1 LAIAAAVAL
10 LVSGCSE
17 LGVPAVHDMPAP
29 RSDTTLT
36 PDQVRAATDD
46 LITER
51 DHLSTEAQQTTGQI
65 NAANPQQKPSAQP
78 AVLQQPLPAQPPPPA
93 AQPATAYARP

>member
-1 LAIAAAVAL
+1 
-10 LVSGCSE
+10 
-17 LGVPAVHDMPAP
+17 MPAP

-51 DHLSTEAQQTTGQI
+51 DHLSTEAQQTNGQI
-65 NAANPQQKPSAQP
+65 NAANPQQQKPSAQP
-78 AVLQQPLPAQPPPPA
+78 AVLQQPAAAQPPAPA
-93 AQPATAYARP
+93 TQPATAYARP